1 MRISYPFKIFI
12 IYSTFVSAIILGL
25 AALFYVYISHT
36 LTENSYKGMEQSV
49 SRIATQ
55 IDSLVDRMDDLSNV
69 IFFNKDLQEILVD
82 TLAYENEDVN
92 YFDRFPDQRKRMIDV
107 LLSIVGTKNMARRV
121 VIFNGKSNY
130 VSWSVLPENNIVVGT
145 DLRSIPWLGDI
156 RTKDGNSIL
165 LPSEDQQMFQEKDPV
180 KVISFVRKMVYSWGN
195 SSPLGY
201 NVIQQPYSLL
211 EDICAPSLVGQAEI
225 VIAGGDGTIIYPAA
239 RQGQPVTAFAA
250 DTLVYHA
257 VAPLS
262 GWTVYEALPKAEFM
276 APVYRMQQMIWYA
289 GIGLILGTSLLLLLI
304 TNRLTVP
311 IKQLRKS
318 LQTISLHNPKDQ
330 PPVQGSNNEIT
341 LLNMAFRKT
350 LQRLQE
356 SMNETIQSR
365 SKEMEAHMRA
375 LQAQM
380 DPHFLFNSLMGISAV
395 GQEQGNDK
403 IVEMCSRL
411 GQMLRYIGS
420 YDAAQ
425 MTLADELSHVANYLA
440 MQQFRYEDR
449 LDYEIKFDG
458 DPAQISV
465 PKLVLQPLVE
475 NVFNHGFAGV
485 KPPYRIR
492 IRGAIE
498 GEAWTVSVQDNG
510 KGFRPEA
517 IELLTA
523 RIEEYDRSLSGHT
536 YENHLKIGGMALV
549 NIYIRLKI
557 IYKDE
562 AIFRIGNDER
572 GGSIVTIGGK
582 LAGRQEELEQ
592 HVQDRSR

>member
-1 MRISYPFKIFI
+1 MRISFPFKMFI

-36 LTENSYKGMEQSV
+36 LKDNSYKGMEQSV
-49 SRIATQ
+49 GRIATQ

-69 IFFNKDLQEILVD
+69 IFFNKDLQEMLVD
-82 TLAYENEDVN
+82 TVGYENGDVN
-92 YFDRFPDQRKRMIDV
+92 YFDRFPDQRKRIIDV
-107 LLSIVGTKNMARRV
+107 LLSIVGTKNQARRV

-130 VSWSVLPENNIVVGT
+130 VSWSVLPDNNFSVES
-145 DLRSIPWLGDI
+145 DLRQVPWLKDI
-156 RTKDGNSIL
+156 RAKDGNSVL
-165 LPSEDQQMFQEKDPV
+165 LPADDQQIFREQNPV
-180 KVISFVRKMVYSWGN
+180 KLISFARKMVYSWGN

-201 NVIQQPYSLL
+201 VVIQQPYALL
-211 EDICAPSLVGQAEI
+211 EEICAPSLVGQAEI
-225 VIAGGDGTIIYPAA
+225 VVADGSGTIVYPAD
-239 RQGQPVTAFAA
+239 RQGRQMAAFGS
-250 DTLVYHA
+250 DTLVYRG

-262 GWTVYEALPKAEFM
+262 GWSVYEALPKADFM
-276 APVYRMQQMIWYA
+276 APVYRMQRMILYA

-318 LQTISLHNPKDQ
+318 LQTISLHNPGD
-330 PPVQGSNNEIT
+330 PIRLPGANNEIT

-395 GQEQGNDK
+395 GQEQGNDN

-420 YDAAQ
+420 YDASR
-425 MTLADELSHVANYLA
+425 TSLADEFAHAANYLA
-440 MQQFRYEDR
+440 MQHFRYEDR
-449 LDYEIKFDG
+449 LDYEIGFDG
-458 DPAQISV
+458 DMASIPV
-465 PKLVLQPLVE
+465 PKLILQPLVE
-475 NVFNHGFAGV
+475 NAFNHGFAGV

-492 IRGAIE
+492 IGGAAE
-498 GEAWTVSVQDNG
+498 GDTWTVSVRDNG
-510 KGFRPEA
+510 KGFRPGTLETLMA
-517 IELLTA
+517 K
-523 RIEEYDRSLSGHT
+523 IEEFERRMDSHDF
-536 YENHLKIGGMALV
+536 ENRLQIGGMALA
-549 NIYIRLKI
+549 NIYIRLRNL
-557 IYKDE
+557 YKNE
-562 AIFRIGNDER
+562 AVFRLGSAET
-572 GGSIVTIGGK
+572 GGAIVTIGGK
-582 LAGRQEELEQ
+582 TAPER
-592 HVQDRSR
+592 RS